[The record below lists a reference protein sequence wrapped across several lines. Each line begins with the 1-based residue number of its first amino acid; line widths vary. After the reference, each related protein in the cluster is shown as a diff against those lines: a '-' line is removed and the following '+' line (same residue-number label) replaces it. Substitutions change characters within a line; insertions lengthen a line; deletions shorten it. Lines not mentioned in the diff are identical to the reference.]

1 MYKICHLTSA
11 HKQNDVRIFH
21 KECVS
26 LATRP
31 DFDVYLIAEGESR
44 EQDGVRIIGLG
55 EQPTGRKER
64 ALDFTKKVYEAALAL
79 DADIYHFHD
88 PELLPTGR
96 KLAGKGKAVIF
107 DSHENTTEQIM
118 IKSYIPAALRKA
130 ISTAYSTYERSCVR
144 KFQGVVY
151 PESPTPFDDFARR
164 VAVVDNTP
172 RLSEFYDKYEEREGV
187 PGNVV
192 CHVGSLDP
200 ERGVPQLIKGCYR
213 AGAKLILAGS
223 FRSEE
228 YRRELMEDESF
239 SCVDYR
245 GYADRSQVLE
255 IYRESSI
262 GASTLLN
269 IGQYVV
275 ARNLPTKV
283 YECMAMGLPLIMSD
297 TPYGREITELYDFA
311 RLVDPSDPD
320 SIAEGIRSL
329 SEDEEAR
336 RRMAGEARRAIR
348 EKFNWTVD
356 ETALFKLYDDIIG
369 QKRR

>member
-1 MYKICHLTSA
+1 MYRICHLTSA

-26 LATRP
+26 LAQRP
-31 DFDVYLIAEGESR
+31 DFDVYLVAEGESR
-44 EQDGVRIIGLG
+44 EQDGVHVIGVG
-55 EQPTGRKER
+55 KQPAGRKER
-64 ALDFTKKVYEAALAL
+64 ATSFAKKVYEAALAL

-96 KLAGKGKAVIF
+96 KLAGKGKAVVF
-107 DSHENTTEQIM
+107 DSHENTSEQLM
-118 IKSYIPAALRKA
+118 IRSYIPLALRKA
-130 ISTAYSTYERSCVR
+130 ISGAYRAYERSCVR
-144 KFQGVVY
+144 KFEGVIY

-172 RLSEFYDKYEEREGV
+172 RLSEFYDRYEEREGV

-200 ERGVPQLIKGCYR
+200 ERGVPQLIKGCYK
-213 AGAKLILAGS
+213 AGAKLILAGT
-223 FRSEE
+223 FETEE
-228 YRRELMEDESF
+228 YRKRIMEDESF

-245 GYADRSQVLE
+245 GYVDRSRVID

-269 IGQYVV
+269 IGQYVI

-297 TPYGREITELYDFA
+297 TPYAREITGKYDFA
-311 RLVDPSDPD
+311 VLVDPSDPD
-320 SIAEGIRSL
+320 SIAEGIKRL
-329 SEDEEAR
+329 SEDGNAR
-336 RRMAGEARRAIR
+336 KRMALEARRAVR
-348 EKFNWTVD
+348 ERFNWAVD
-356 ETALFKLYDDIIG
+356 EAALFKLYDDILE
-369 QKRR
+369 RRK